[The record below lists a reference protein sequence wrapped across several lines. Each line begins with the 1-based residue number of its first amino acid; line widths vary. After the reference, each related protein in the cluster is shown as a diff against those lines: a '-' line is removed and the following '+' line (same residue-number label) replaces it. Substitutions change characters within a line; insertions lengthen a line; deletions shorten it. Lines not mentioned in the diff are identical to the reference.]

1 MKDNDGDDCNANFT
15 IMNVQPVVQVG
26 AGIPDDF
33 QDFFDVAV
41 ENGSRIHTN
50 SWGSCNR
57 PSSGAP
63 CNDYGLYY
71 SGSMQ
76 IDMGARTH
84 EQLVIMFADGNDAD
98 DLDGDGEIDESS
110 LLWEATAKNSI
121 SIGASEN
128 YRPSR
133 GIYANNPEGMADF
146 SGRGPTEDGRIKPD
160 FVAPG
165 THIFSTK

>member
-1 MKDNDGDDCNANFT
+1 MSGGV
-15 IMNVQPVVQVG
+15 NVGIAPAADLLFHAWQQGGSFG

-98 DLDGDGEIDESS
+98 DLDGD
-110 LLWEATAKNSI
+110 
-121 SIGASEN
+121 
-128 YRPSR
+128 
-133 GIYANNPEGMADF
+133 
-146 SGRGPTEDGRIKPD
+146 
-160 FVAPG
+160 
-165 THIFSTK
+165 